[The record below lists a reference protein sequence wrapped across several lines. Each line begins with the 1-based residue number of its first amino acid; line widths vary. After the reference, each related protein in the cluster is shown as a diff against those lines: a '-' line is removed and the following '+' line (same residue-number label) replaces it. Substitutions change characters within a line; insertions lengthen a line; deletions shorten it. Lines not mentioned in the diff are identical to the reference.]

1 LDFFISNSV
10 SAVFGPWPSAPGA
23 EAHAGIAFYAL
34 DFRYNKRQ
42 KVKSR

>member
-10 SAVFGPWPSAPGA
+10 SAVFGPWASGPGP
-23 EAHAGIAFYAL
+23 EAHAGIAFYVL